1 MSDNEN
7 IDFLKIIPFIL
18 LSVLFNKPLLNG
30 TQLEEITQKV
40 IEKIDKSIENGI
52 MIDLMKQIEM
62 EINEYFKLKSD
73 NLNDEQ

>member
-62 EINEYFKLKSD
+62 EINEYFKLKSE